1 MLKLSV
7 AIADTGAPPNTFVV
21 FRGLESS
28 IRKAAALGYDGVELA
43 LKTADNVNRTKLRQW
58 LGQSGLRVSCI
69 STGQIYA
76 GLGLSFTDPD
86 PARRRQVREIFIGLI
101 ELAEEF
107 GQLINIGRARGP
119 IGAAPRYGA
128 ESRFIEMACE
138 LCDCAAQRNV
148 TLVIEP
154 VNRYEL
160 DFINTLAE
168 GVDLIGKVDRPNLK
182 LMPDVF
188 HMNIEDPSIEG
199 ELIRHIDQIAYIH
212 FADSNRLA
220 PGWGHLD
227 FPGLIAILE
236 RAGYRGWAAV
246 EILPKPDP
254 DSAARQAVQFLR
266 PLVEHEM
273 DAVHARTAKP

>member
-1 MLKLSV
+1 MLRLSV
-7 AIADTGAPPNTFVV
+7 AIADTAALPNTFVV
-21 FRGLESS
+21 FRGFESS
-28 IRKAAALGYDGVELA
+28 IRKAAALGFGGVELA
-43 LKTADNVNRTKLRQW
+43 VKTADDVDRAKSRQW
-58 LGQSGLRVSCI
+58 LEESGLQVSCI
-69 STGQIYA
+69 STGQVYA

-86 PARRRQVREIFIGLI
+86 PVRRRRIRDIFIGLI

-119 IGAAPRYGA
+119 IGAAPRDEA
-128 ESRFIEMACE
+128 ESRFIEMARD
-138 LCDCAAQRNV
+138 LCDGAAQRNV

-168 GVDLIGKVDRPNLK
+168 GVDLIGKVDRRNLK

-188 HMNIEDPSIEG
+188 HMNIEDSSIEG

-227 FPGLIAILE
+227 FPRLIAALE

-254 DSAARQAVQFLR
+254 DSAARQAVQFLQPIIKSLETR
-266 PLVEHEM
+266 
-273 DAVHARTAKP
+273 RK